1 VNNLIERSF
10 ENETGGDGMR
20 ALREGRGRRGWLA
33 E

>member
-1 VNNLIERSF
+1 MERSF

-20 ALREGRGRRGWLA
+20 ALREGGERRRCLA